1 MDKLSEEYADR
12 VHFLFVYVREVHP
25 DDYPS
30 HPVHRTI
37 EQKFQHARDLQ
48 ARHDTPRRILVD
60 TLDGDVHRTYGGIP
74 NMSWIIDHTGRIAY
88 KAGWTIESDLRSA
101 LENVAMVR
109 ELKRE
114 ATQKGVNFRAYY
126 KEEIT
131 ALTSFRVA
139 DPEYTRKVMEGL

>member
-1 MDKLSEEYADR
+1 M
-12 VHFLFVYVREVHP
+12 YVREVHP

-30 HPVHRTI
+30 HPAHRTI
-37 EQKFQHARDLQ
+37 EQKIEHARDLQ
-48 ARHDTPRRILVD
+48 ARHNTSRRILVD
-60 TLDGDVHRTYGGIP
+60 TLDGDTHRAYGGIP

-88 KAGWTIESDLRSA
+88 KAGWTIESDLRPA

-114 ATQKGVNFRAYY
+114 AAEKGVNFRAYY

-131 ALTSFRVA
+131 ALKSFRVA

>member
-1 MDKLSEEYADR
+1 M
-12 VHFLFVYVREVHP
+12 
-25 DDYPS
+25 
-30 HPVHRTI
+30 HRTI

-48 ARHDTPRRILVD
+48 ARHDTPRRIRVD

>member
-1 MDKLSEEYADR
+1 M
-12 VHFLFVYVREVHP
+12 
-25 DDYPS
+25 
-30 HPVHRTI
+30 
-37 EQKFQHARDLQ
+37 Q

-60 TLDGDVHRTYGGIP
+60 TLAGDTHRTYGGIP

-88 KAGWTIESDLRSA
+88 KAGWTIESDIRPA
-101 LENVAMVR
+101 LENVAKVR

-114 ATQKGVNFRAYY
+114 AAQKGVNFRAYY
-126 KEEIT
+126 REEIT